1 MANRKRRRS
10 TDVADSHDLH
20 EGKQQKMDRYVSTS
34 QQEFVALTNRFA
46 VLEEDCTVL
55 PGEEETIANSPRNES
70 PQNSTSL
77 SPCCQQLTATFMELL
92 SKEAIL
98 TSQTMTILL
107 NKIKA
112 IEDKVSDLGKA
123 INNWAADGR
132 INEPRNNL
140 DAEANVEINGEKKFV
155 TNASQQ
161 KLGRRG
167 EHTTPSLLTLQKN
180 YVAISFNGWTDFHK
194 WRNFNAIT
202 NSLSQLLKCNRAL
215 TALRSYTWLPKRG
228 IYCRLVLQF
237 KNEVI
242 PAKMISLKKALLK
255 NFGILA
261 TRVFKDNVITPIC
274 TKSPLASQRGQSKEL
289 LLGDPRQD
297 SKLVDTP
304 KGDAQGQYRSAKCRN
319 DDKLQEAETVNI
331 MPETPLETTTGT
343 QQTDKA
349 MEIELDLRSHRV
361 IEIPANVVP
370 DNVSLAIEMQD
381 ADQEWAQQFSTLPK
395 MRKNG
400 PVTIPVPMA
409 ALSCTSNMVGAV
421 HFPHQLETPEHT
433 MNPERDEGMEGSV
446 PPSHLKDKLGTSFE
460 DDFFHSFAELTNQ
473 EQLEVIERLGH
484 TKNQLLAL
492 KKNTL
497 DKKVGDESSAQVVQ
511 SKNVHR
517 SSSSKYME
525 ADLSNDAAGPK
536 TTQELN
542 ARNGMKN
549 NEPPVNNISDGIEKI
564 KPGNDA
570 DMPGIEEN
578 DPAKDK
584 DKLIA
589 LKKPLGP
596 TFQKELRQV
605 NVNLHMEQLHAS
617 NPAHGAGN
625 PSDR

>member
-10 TDVADSHDLH
+10 SDVADSHDLH

-98 TSQTMTILL
+98 TSQTMTMLL

-112 IEDKVSDLGKA
+112 IDDKVSDLGKA

-215 TALRSYTWLPKRG
+215 TALCSYTWLPKRG

-274 TKSPLASQRGQSKEL
+274 TKSPLASQHGQSKEL

-297 SKLVDTP
+297 SKLVDTS
-304 KGDAQGQYRSAKCRN
+304 KGDAQGQYRSTKCRN

-343 QQTDKA
+343 RQTDMA

-370 DNVSLAIEMQD
+370 DN
-381 ADQEWAQQFSTLPK
+381 
-395 MRKNG
+395 
-400 PVTIPVPMA
+400 
-409 ALSCTSNMVGAV
+409 
-421 HFPHQLETPEHT
+421 
-433 MNPERDEGMEGSV
+433 
-446 PPSHLKDKLGTSFE
+446 
-460 DDFFHSFAELTNQ
+460 

-484 TKNQLLAL
+484 TKNRLLAL
-492 KKNTL
+492 KKNMP

-542 ARNGMKN
+542 ARNSMKN
-549 NEPPVNNISDGIEKI
+549 DEPPVNNISDGIEKI

-617 NPAHGAGN
+617 NPAHGAGVN
-625 PSDR
+625 LDGTADAVIKQNGCICPEHNIFFNLISELN